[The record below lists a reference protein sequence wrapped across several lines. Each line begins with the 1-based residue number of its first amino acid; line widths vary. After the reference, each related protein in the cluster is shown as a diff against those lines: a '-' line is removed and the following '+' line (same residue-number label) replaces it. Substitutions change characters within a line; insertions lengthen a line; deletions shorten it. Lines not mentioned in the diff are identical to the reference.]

1 VKEKTMENEWIEKLA
16 IQDLLARYAHAIDD
30 LDPEAWAQCFT
41 PDGVFQVGSRAM
53 RGQTALR
60 EYGKVHV
67 REIRCRHMTGNL
79 LYEINGNEATGRAS
93 VVATLATPGG
103 YKIFAQ
109 GRYVDRLVKQAGQ
122 WRIAYRRVDIDGL
135 ASDPQSV
142 VSLADPEVAALIQPL
157 FDAAVQLSEK
167 VDG

>member
-1 VKEKTMENEWIEKLA
+1 MENEWIEKLA

-41 PDGVFQVGSRAM
+41 PDGVFQVGSWAM
-53 RGQTALR
+53 RGQATLR

-67 REIRCRHMTGNL
+67 REIRCRHMTGNF
-79 LYEINGNEATGRAS
+79 LYKINGNEATGQAS
-93 VVATLATPGG
+93 VLATLATPSG
-103 YKIFAQ
+103 YKIFGQ

-122 WRIAYRRVDIDGL
+122 WRIAYRHVDLDGL
-135 ASDPQSV
+135 AADPQHS
-142 VSLADPEVAALIQPL
+142 VSLANPDVAALIRPL
-157 FDAAVQLSEK
+157 FEAAVRLSEK

>member
-1 VKEKTMENEWIEKLA
+1 MENEWVEKLA

-53 RGQTALR
+53 RGQAALR

-67 REIRCRHMTGNL
+67 REIRCRHMTANL
-79 LYEINGNEATGRAS
+79 LYEINGDQATGQAS
-93 VVATLATPGG
+93 VLATLATPSG
-103 YKIFAQ
+103 YKIFGQ
-109 GRYVDRLVKQAGQ
+109 GRYVDRLIKQAGQ
-122 WRIAYRRVDIDGL
+122 WRIAYRRVDLDGL
-135 ASDPQSV
+135 AADPQNN
-142 VSLADPEVAALIQPL
+142 VSLADPDVAALIRPL
-157 FDAAVQLSEK
+157 FEAAVRLSEK

>member
-1 VKEKTMENEWIEKLA
+1 MENEWIEKLA
-16 IQDLLARYAHAIDD
+16 IQDLLARYAHAIDG

-53 RGQTALR
+53 RGQAALR

-67 REIRCRHMTGNL
+67 REIRCRHLTGNF

-93 VVATLATPGG
+93 VVATVATPGG

-109 GRYVDRLVKQAGQ
+109 GGYVDRLVKQAGQ

-135 ASDPQSV
+135 AADPQSV
-142 VSLADPEVAALIQPL
+142 VSLADPEVATLIQPL
-157 FDAAVQLSEK
+157 FDAAVRLSEK

>member
-1 VKEKTMENEWIEKLA
+1 MENDWIEKLA
-16 IQDLLARYAHAIDD
+16 IHDLLARYAHAIDD

-53 RGQTALR
+53 RGQAALR

-67 REIRCRHMTGNL
+67 REIRCRHLTGNF
-79 LYEINGNEATGRAS
+79 LYDVNGNEATGRAS
-93 VVATLATPGG
+93 VLATVATPGG

-122 WRIAYRRVDIDGL
+122 WRIAHRRVDIDGL
-135 ASDPQSV
+135 AADPQKV

-157 FDAAVQLSEK
+157 FDAAVRLSEK
-167 VDG
+167 VEG

>member
-1 VKEKTMENEWIEKLA
+1 
-16 IQDLLARYAHAIDD
+16 
-30 LDPEAWAQCFT
+30 
-41 PDGVFQVGSRAM
+41 
-53 RGQTALR
+53 
-60 EYGKVHV
+60 
-67 REIRCRHMTGNL
+67 MTGNL

-93 VVATLATPGG
+93 VLATLATPSG
-103 YKIFAQ
+103 YKIFGQ

-135 ASDPQSV
+135 ASDPQNV

-157 FDAAVQLSEK
+157 FDAAIRLSEK